1 MDSEWFIQ
9 LKIIS
14 SGIRSPSSTVLKPVR
29 RNKFL
34 RRYKFGYRLGSDESS
49 LKRLRIILWDVKSN
63 NNITNSEYTTSY
75 VSIYE
80 IEPRFHMTLESTFGP
95 TTLWKQGIEDMYGG
109 TVNPQTGVYNVP
121 FESPMFVHFY
131 KVNKIIKFAL
141 GSGQSHEHVST
152 YHHNKKL
159 FGAIPGVYEIVHGM
173 TNMQMIVVS
182 GTPINDSTNKAL
194 VSTSTCALAI
204 VRRSTRNFTYA
215 PQNRARY
222 QYTET
227 LGTISSANVVTDT
240 TIKLDSDA

>member
-1 MDSEWFIQ
+1 
-9 LKIIS
+9 
-14 SGIRSPSSTVLKPVR
+14 
-29 RNKFL
+29 
-34 RRYKFGYRLGSDESS
+34 
-49 LKRLRIILWDVKSN
+49 
-63 NNITNSEYTTSY
+63 
-75 VSIYE
+75 
-80 IEPRFHMTLESTFGP
+80 
-95 TTLWKQGIEDMYGG
+95 
-109 TVNPQTGVYNVP
+109 
-121 FESPMFVHFY
+121 MFVHFY

-141 GSGQSHEHVST
+141 VQASRMNT
-152 YHHNKKL
+152 YRHITITRS

-204 VRRSTRNFTYA
+204 VRLQRETLHT

-227 LGTISSANVVTDT
+227 LGTITSANVVTDT

>member
-1 MDSEWFIQ
+1 
-9 LKIIS
+9 
-14 SGIRSPSSTVLKPVR
+14 
-29 RNKFL
+29 
-34 RRYKFGYRLGSDESS
+34 
-49 LKRLRIILWDVKSN
+49 
-63 NNITNSEYTTSY
+63 
-75 VSIYE
+75 
-80 IEPRFHMTLESTFGP
+80 MTLESTFGP

-227 LGTISSANVVTDT
+227 LGTITSANVVTDT